1 MVSNITQIQL
11 NTRGYLDVLD
21 NVPLPI
27 TMSISQIQDISKK
40 TGFFSKT
47 IRLAGTA
54 NNHNIL
60 TQIFD
65 INTIDGSF
73 DQSVKEECTIIQN
86 GVPILSGFFRLIDVI
101 KTAPSQGN
109 PDEQIVY
116 EAEVK
121 GDSSDLFSS
130 IGDKYLTDLQ
140 NFRQYNHVYSTDNVL
155 NTRGFTWRNGYKY
168 HLHYNTKPTYEL
180 TDFTPSIFSKV
191 YFDAIISEAGFTYE
205 WDSLTDT
212 KFDKTIVPYN
222 GDAPLVDQ
230 SLNNLRAGF
239 NSAGDILAYNLNNDL
254 DYTNKRLMKFNQTT
268 FLPPLQNPANNYSP
282 STGFWTAP
290 FSGDVVVKTKYFWQ
304 SYVYCPVP
312 VWITYSYGNSGTFT
326 RTMAHYVGDAS
337 TNTYYYS
344 TNSTFYRQST
354 KVLKGSPLALTAG
367 NNLYI
372 SGYTPEFNLIIPVNT
387 GQRLGNYVH
396 CNLRTIGEGNPID
409 GPVKV
414 RRNGPNGPEIAPGDS
429 LYPQI
434 ITYFGPANAGGI
446 INNDRDYF
454 KIEPSGKLQ
463 NGQVINMNDF
473 IPKKVKQK
481 DFLKAITTLYNLY
494 ITTDPNIPNKI
505 IIKSRNEYY
514 NDGGVKDWSDKHDQ
528 TSETKVEYQADVQD
542 KILTFSYK
550 DDKDPYNEDYKTKYD
565 ETYGQLSYVFSNGF
579 VQSTKK
585 IGDTLFSA
593 TPIEDI
599 PSYDINGVNQNKR
612 LIVPTIQAGVPKNNL
627 RILYDCDWVDGNWGM
642 KVLSNVFGIPYA
654 TVRGMSQYPHASH
667 FYPNSINPTD
677 DLNWGKNPFYYYGSY
692 SGLTNNNLYNKYW
705 SRFINQIEKGTL
717 TTTKLRL
724 NATDIANINFADKIW
739 LHDNYYF
746 LNKITDFD
754 ANSENGLTTVELISV
769 DDDTIFAPTNDDNS
783 GTLRRTGRFGS
794 VKNKMSKERADSD
807 VDNTYGEDVVYT
819 DVKGYGN
826 IIQAGTTGS
835 IIQGSNNAYASIN
848 SILQGNNNQVGTINS
863 IVSGNDSIVSG
874 ENVYLFG
881 VSGFSSDTSSLA
893 VIGTNT
899 TYVNSPTIYLGGTG
913 STIYI
918 NGDTGQTLSYLWKSG
933 STGTTNIVAV
943 TDTTTDAT
951 GDYAVAW
958 GINNLASG
966 YASLAGGEN
975 AIASGSYS
983 IAFLTGRAS
992 GYGSFAMGA
1001 APDFGGP
1008 TASGDYSVAWGSDTT
1023 ASGINA
1029 FALNAYTVAS
1039 GDRSFA
1045 IGNGAIANGANSFAG
1060 MQATADGTGTFAFG
1074 TSQTNAVGD
1083 SSIAIGSNA
1092 KAIGTQSMALGTGA
1106 GSGLS
1111 NGNTTANGLYSFA
1124 AVGATANGE
1133 SSIAIGWSG
1142 TAVGDYST
1150 VIGSTGATANGYGSF
1165 ASGFD
1170 SIANGDKSF
1179 AMGTGAVANGL
1190 GATAIGNLSL
1200 AGGGYS
1206 LAGGNLC
1213 VATGE
1218 TSFAFGVDTFASG
1231 NTSVALGVNTQA
1243 IGDFSTAIGY
1253 GSQATGI
1260 YSYAEG
1266 NQTIASGETSHA
1278 EGYLSIAGGA
1288 WSHAAGLQCQ
1298 ALGDNSYAQG
1308 YNSKAIGNI
1317 SHAEGLNNNANGGAS
1332 HAEGNATNANGD
1344 NSHSEGRLTTANGE
1358 SSHAGGRGAVANAY
1372 GEFARTSNDK
1382 GQMGIVTW
1390 GGVTPN
1396 ATQVGLSLDGIYTG
1410 TERFLIQDDSAYQ
1423 FKFWAVAM
1431 DASGNSKEW
1440 EGKALIK
1447 AVSGTITLVGDSWTS
1462 TYGDG
1467 GLSTASIDTGFGTP
1481 VGSNGIIEPVVQGIA
1496 ATNITWFVKGEYTRV
1511 TI

>member
-11 NTRGYLDVLD
+11 SNRGYLDVLD

-73 DQSVKEECTIIQN
+73 DQSIKEECTIIQN
-86 GVPILSGFFRLIDVI
+86 GVPILNGFFRLIDVI

-130 IGDKYLTDLQ
+130 LGDKYLTDLQ
-140 NFRQYNHVYSTDNVL
+140 NFKQYNHVYSTDNVL
-155 NTRGFTWRNGYKY
+155 NTRGFTWRDGYKY

-180 TDFTPSIFSKV
+180 TDFAPSIFSKV

-212 KFDKTIVPYN
+212 KFEKTIIPYN
-222 GDAPLVDQ
+222 GDVPLVDQ

-239 NSAGDILAYNLNNDL
+239 NSSGDIITYNLNNDL

-268 FLPPLQNPANNYSP
+268 FSPPLQNPANNYNP

-290 FSGDVVVKTKYFWQ
+290 FSGEVVTKTKYFWQ

-326 RTMAHYVGDAS
+326 RTMAHYVGDES
-337 TNTYYYS
+337 TNTYYYP

-354 KVLKGSPLALTAG
+354 KVLKGAPLALSAG

-414 RRNGPNGPEIAPGDS
+414 KINGRFGPQIAPGHP

-454 KIEPSGKLQ
+454 KLEPSGKLQ

-481 DFLKAITTLYNLY
+481 DFLKAITNLYNLY

-514 NDGGVKDWSDKHDQ
+514 NEGGVKDWSDKHDQ

-542 KILTFSYK
+542 KILIFSYK
-550 DDKDPYNEDYKTKYD
+550 DDKDPYNQDYKTKYD

-585 IGDTLFSA
+585 IGDNLFSA

-599 PSYDINGVNQNKR
+599 PSYDTNGVNQNKR
-612 LIVPTIQAGVPKNNL
+612 LIVPTIQAGIPKNNL
-627 RILYDCDWVDGNWGM
+627 RILYDCDWIDGNWGM
-642 KVLSNVFGIPYA
+642 KVLSYPFGIPYA
-654 TVRGMSQYPHASH
+654 TVMGMNQYPHASH

-754 ANSENGLTTVELISV
+754 ANSQNGLTTVELISV

-783 GTLRRTGRFGS
+783 GTVRRTGRFGS

-807 VDNTYGEDVVYT
+807 VDNTYGEDVIYT

-826 IIQAGTTGS
+826 IVQAGTTGS
-835 IIQGSNNAYASIN
+835 ILQGSNNAYASVN

-913 STIYI
+913 STIYV
-918 NGDTGQTLSYLWKSG
+918 NGDTGQTLSLLWKSG
-933 STGTTNIVAV
+933 STGTTNIVAIN
-943 TDTTTDAT
+943 DSGSDAT
-951 GDYAVAW
+951 GDYAVS
-958 GINNLASG
+958 IG
-966 YASLAGGEN
+966 YNSFATGYTSFAGGEN
-975 AIASGSYS
+975 SIAGGDYS
-983 IAFLTGRAS
+983 VAFLTGRAM

-1001 APDFGGP
+1001 APDYDGP
-1008 TASGDYSVAWGSDTT
+1008 TATGDYSVAWGSDTT

-1039 GDRSFA
+1039 GDRSLA
-1045 IGNGAIANGANSFAG
+1045 IGNGAIAAGANSFAG
-1060 MQATADGTGTFAFG
+1060 MQATASGDGSFAFG
-1074 TSQTNAVGD
+1074 SSTTTSNGST
-1083 SSIAIGSNA
+1083 SIALGTGA
-1092 KAIGTQSMALGTGA
+1092 KTNNDGAIALGTGA
-1106 GSGLS
+1106 GSGL
-1111 NGNTTANGLYSFA
+1111 GFGYTIANGLYSLA
-1124 AVGATANGE
+1124 AVGATSEAEASIALGLSAVTSGDYSVAIGSGSTANSLNSLAMMGGTAT
-1133 SSIAIGWSG
+1133 SNDSIAIGNGSI
-1142 TAVGDYST
+1142 AS
-1150 VIGSTGATANGYGSF
+1150 GSTALAIGFASSAYSENSISIGGAALGGASVAIKGAALNDADIAIGGIASGNWSLALGRNAKANHFGEVAFNGYGGYGQ
-1165 ASGFD
+1165 SGIITWEQDTSNTTPQELFLD
-1170 SIANGDKSF
+1170 YNGRRFTID
-1179 AMGTGAVANGL
+1179 AGEAYMVEITGLAQ
-1190 GATAIGNLSL
+1190 TL
-1200 AGGGYS
+1200 AGD
-1206 LAGGNLC
+1206 
-1213 VATGE
+1213 V
-1218 TSFAFGVDTFASG
+1218 
-1231 NTSVALGVNTQA
+1231 
-1243 IGDFSTAIGY
+1243 
-1253 GSQATGI
+1253 
-1260 YSYAEG
+1260 
-1266 NQTIASGETSHA
+1266 
-1278 EGYLSIAGGA
+1278 
-1288 WSHAAGLQCQ
+1288 
-1298 ALGDNSYAQG
+1298 
-1308 YNSKAIGNI
+1308 
-1317 SHAEGLNNNANGGAS
+1317 
-1332 HAEGNATNANGD
+1332 
-1344 NSHSEGRLTTANGE
+1344 
-1358 SSHAGGRGAVANAY
+1358 
-1372 GEFARTSNDK
+1372 
-1382 GQMGIVTW
+1382 
-1390 GGVTPN
+1390 
-1396 ATQVGLSLDGIYTG
+1396 
-1410 TERFLIQDDSAYQ
+1410 
-1423 FKFWAVAM
+1423 
-1431 DASGNSKEW
+1431 KEW
-1440 EGKALIK
+1440 RGSILIK
-1447 AVSGTITLVGDSWTS
+1447 NVSGTTSAVGSPSITSTFGDSA
-1462 TYGDG
+1462 
-1467 GLSTASIDTGFGTP
+1467 LSTASLAISADDTTDSLK
-1481 VGSNGIIEPVVQGIA
+1481 VIATGISS
-1496 ATNITWFVKGEYTRV
+1496 FVKWHVKGAYTKMFA
-1511 TI
+1511 